1 MSISRTVCLHEYLL
15 TESWLCFKDF
25 FNIEHSDIY
34 DRLNHTCILIGSY
47 IWSTRGQTHNQMIH
61 YWQHLLLTI
70 YHTKQ
75 MYSMLLWIC
84 SVKDHTWHQNM
95 VGTSFSDT
103 WLCLVCHFFLLPH
116 LTSYVVYHCTDAR
129 QHGICNSPRLQ
140 L

>member
-1 MSISRTVCLHEYLL
+1 MPISRTVCLHEYLL

-34 DRLNHTCILIGSY
+34 DRLNYTCILIGSY
-47 IWSTRGQTHNQMIH
+47 IWSTRGQTQ
-61 YWQHLLLTI
+61 LDDSLLTTFTFDF

-103 WLCLVCHFFLLPH
+103 WLCLVCQFFLVTTFDIICGLS
-116 LTSYVVYHCTDAR
+116 LNRCTTTW
-129 QHGICNSPRLQ
+129 NL
-140 L
+140 